1 MKVESASEWMINIK
15 EINENETRKHLSI
28 KMKTTRKNAYG
39 KTEVERKKV
48 NVDWENETYLMI
60 PKRQRE
66 REKKMTTAIHNKND
80 EYSQL
85 EKFTWAPQRTREK
98 KNLQIKL
105 VFVEFDW

>member
-1 MKVESASEWMINIK
+1 MRQE
-15 EINENETRKHLSI
+15 KHLSI

-66 REKKMTTAIHNKND
+66 RERKND
-80 EYSQL
+80 NSD
-85 EKFTWAPQRTREK
+85 PQQKRRIFPIGKVYLSSAKNEREK
-98 KNLQIKL
+98 KTCKSNLFLLNSIDKI
-105 VFVEFDW
+105 